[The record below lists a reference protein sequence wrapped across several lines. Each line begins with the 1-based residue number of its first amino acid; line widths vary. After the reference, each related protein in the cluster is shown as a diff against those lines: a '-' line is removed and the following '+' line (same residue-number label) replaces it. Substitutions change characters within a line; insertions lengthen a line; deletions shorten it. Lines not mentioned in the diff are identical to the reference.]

1 MLLGVILLTIYC
13 TLMYVAGYRLF
24 KIKVFGTNFLPI
36 LFWFFSPLSVPFVY
50 LTLLMH
56 DSL

>member
-1 MLLGVILLTIYC
+1 MLIVILLTIYC
-13 TLMYVAGYRLF
+13 TLMYVVGYRLF
-24 KIKVFGTNFLPI
+24 KIKIGGAKFLPV

-56 DSL
+56 DAL